1 MGKASFS
8 NTFKLRVSDFDFK
21 DNILL
26 SSVLDFAQDVAGNH
40 ADTLGIG
47 YSDFIKDDKI
57 WMVIR
62 HEIEYVEYPP
72 LYEEIKVITWPL
84 AAGKIDCD
92 RETLIVSSKDE
103 NRVYIKMSSKWIV
116 ASYSTR
122 RIQRLVDLYKGCE
135 EDVPLVSIDGKELF
149 VGMMVYAEVMQ
160 KWTGEPAKCNLN
172 FVFASY
178 GKIVRMHYHRTRWS
192 RIGKVYVEHEFLCIG
207 EDGHAFGDA
216 RRKGNVLEY
225 SVNQILVDIPD
236 DFAEQYVREVVNDKM
251 SYDVLEPTCHNFY
264 YEVSEWLKH
273 IGVYDQVMELYADEK
288 SRGTAPGFARM
299 AEQRRR
305 LQEELDNKLRNIL
318 SRLSDTEKKR
328 MKELLSMDDNK

>member
-1 MGKASFS
+1 MNKVYYKYSIGDRVKLVKEPKWEDIVHGDDAPDFQDVKDREYVIDGIGWHIDKTGELSTYYTLDIDEYIGKKAY
-8 NTFKLRVSDFDFK
+8 LRCNNELSEDILEVVSD
-21 DNILL
+21 
-26 SSVLDFAQDVAGNH
+26 
-40 ADTLGIG
+40 
-47 YSDFIKDDKI
+47 
-57 WMVIR
+57 
-62 HEIEYVEYPP
+62 
-72 LYEEIKVITWPL
+72 
-84 AAGKIDCD
+84 
-92 RETLIVSSKDE
+92 
-103 NRVYIKMSSKWIV
+103 
-116 ASYSTR
+116 
-122 RIQRLVDLYKGCE
+122 YKGCE

-149 VGMMVYAEVMQ
+149 VSMMVYAEVMQ

-273 IGVYDQVMELYADEK
+273 IGVYDRVMELYADEK